1 MLQIKCLAQIML
13 FYTSEEEV
21 TIEQQISK
29 KAYMDG
35 FWYNNQL

>member
-1 MLQIKCLAQIML
+1 MLQIKYLSEIMP

-29 KAYMDG
+29 KAYVDG
-35 FWYNNQL
+35 FW